1 MTGRFRTSINILQEY
16 TRELVKVYPLAPVQ
30 PLSTADG
37 DDVCE
42 TFDLPSEF
50 DHAVN
55 AHTYVWAKGI
65 DAIEPKIWSYEVFV
79 REKLSQWLGGEGER
93 YYEEVDA
100 RRAQALPSTATTTTL
115 QWNGVAEA
123 KVETV
128 EQEKKDEFV
137 FGREMRKWFGI
148 DPNYINLNNG

>member
-1 MTGRFRTSINILQEY
+1 M
-16 TRELVKVYPLAPVQ
+16 
-30 PLSTADG
+30 STADG

-42 TFDLPSEF
+42 TFDLPNEF

-65 DAIEPKIWSYEVFV
+65 DTLELKIWSYEVFV
-79 REKLSQWLGGEGER
+79 REKLSQWLGGEGGR
-93 YYEEVDA
+93 NYEEVDA
-100 RRAQALPSTATTTTL
+100 AHALLSAATPTAL
-115 QWNGVAEA
+115 QWNEVAEA
-123 KVETV
+123 KVKTV

-137 FGREMRKWFGI
+137 FGRIMRKWFGM